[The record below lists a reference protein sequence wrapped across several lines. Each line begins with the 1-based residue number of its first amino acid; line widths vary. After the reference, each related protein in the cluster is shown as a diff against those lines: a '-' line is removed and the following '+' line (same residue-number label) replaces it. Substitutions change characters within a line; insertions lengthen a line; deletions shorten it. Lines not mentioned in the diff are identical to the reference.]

1 MKNSAIYLMAL
12 ASVLVLSLVDVE
24 ARGLGAGGGDR
35 GGAGGGGRGGQRGHI
50 GTSAPA
56 PSRPPVH
63 VRAPQRSQQLSR
75 PSQAQRQAPQ
85 QQRVKQQRSQEKSRP
100 SQAQRQAS
108 QQQRVK
114 QQRSQEKS
122 RPSQAQRQA
131 SQQQRVKQQ
140 RSQEKSRPSQA
151 QRQASQQ
158 QLVKQQRSQE
168 KSRPAQAQ
176 RQAPQQQR
184 VKQQRSQEKSR
195 PSQAQRQA
203 SQQQRVKQQRS
214 HQRSQKVSRPAQ
226 GEVQHFLNLP
236 KASQG
241 ARKPGLGTIGAA
253 AGGAAAALAQQRLSK
268 PGGGE
273 AQRAGVDPALMD
285 RSGIGHNRRGDH
297 ARVAQQIRN
306 NYRGQNMLDSG
317 WWANHPHL
325 ANASWHNK
333 VWRHRSWNYW
343 WRPATWA
350 IAAAWFPWGWSS
362 PVSYDFGDNILYDN
376 DIVYM
381 NGERVATSDEYYQQ
395 ATRLASTAKEDPPD
409 KTEWLPLGVFAL
421 SRGDTGVSN
430 TVLQL
435 AVSKEGM
442 ISGTYYNSD
451 TDIARPVKGSV
462 DKKTQRAAWTFADG
476 KDANIV
482 METGINNLTQ
492 DQTELLVHFGKDI
505 TQQWL
510 MVRLQEPSE
519 KET

>member
-75 PSQAQRQAPQ
+75 PA
-85 QQRVKQQRSQEKSRP
+85 
-100 SQAQRQAS
+100 
-108 QQQRVK
+108 
-114 QQRSQEKS
+114 
-122 RPSQAQRQA
+122 
-131 SQQQRVKQQ
+131 
-140 RSQEKSRPSQA
+140 
-151 QRQASQQ
+151 
-158 QLVKQQRSQE
+158 
-168 KSRPAQAQ
+168 
-176 RQAPQQQR
+176 
-184 VKQQRSQEKSR
+184 
-195 PSQAQRQA
+195 QAQRQA

-214 HQRSQKVSRPAQ
+214 HQRSQKVSRPSQVQRQAPQQQRVKQQRSHQRSQKVSRPAQ
-226 GEVQHFLNLP
+226 GQVQHFLNLP

-241 ARKPGLGTIGAA
+241 ARKPGLGSIGAA
-253 AGGAAAALAQQRLSK
+253 TGGAAAALALQGLAK
-268 PGGGE
+268 PGGRD

-350 IAAAWFPWGWSS
+350 IAAAWFPWGWIS

-519 KET
+519 KKT